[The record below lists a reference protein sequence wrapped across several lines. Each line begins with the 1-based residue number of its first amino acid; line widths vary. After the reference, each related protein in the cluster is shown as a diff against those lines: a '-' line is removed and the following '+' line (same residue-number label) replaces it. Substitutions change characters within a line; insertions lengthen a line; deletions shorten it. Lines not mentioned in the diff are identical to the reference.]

1 MKSFENPNETF
12 QTNALGTLNLFEA
25 IRNSNT
31 DPVIQLSSSSEV
43 YGKVSKDQIPIKEN
57 VLFFPTNPY
66 GISKLAADRLGFQY
80 FETYGLK
87 IVITRAFPHT
97 GPRRN
102 SIFAESSF
110 AKQLMEIKNGK
121 ENKII
126 VGNLDVIRTILD
138 VRDMVNAYWISTQK
152 CSFGEAYNIGSE
164 TPLSMKYLLDKL
176 IELSGVDVSIQEDP
190 KLIRPSDTSSHIP
203 NVEKF
208 KLQTNWK
215 PKILLNETLSDLLNY
230 WKKQIS

>member
-1 MKSFENPNETF
+1 
-12 QTNALGTLNLFEA
+12 
-25 IRNSNT
+25 
-31 DPVIQLSSSSEV
+31 
-43 YGKVSKDQIPIKEN
+43 
-57 VLFFPTNPY
+57 
-66 GISKLAADRLGFQY
+66 
-80 FETYGLK
+80 
-87 IVITRAFPHT
+87 
-97 GPRRN
+97 
-102 SIFAESSF
+102 
-110 AKQLMEIKNGK
+110 MEIKNGK